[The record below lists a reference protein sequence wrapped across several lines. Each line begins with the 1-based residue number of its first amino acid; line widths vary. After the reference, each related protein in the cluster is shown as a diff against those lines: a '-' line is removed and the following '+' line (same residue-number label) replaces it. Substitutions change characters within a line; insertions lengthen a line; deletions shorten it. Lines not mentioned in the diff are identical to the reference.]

1 MTQKSF
7 TVVAR
12 NGKIK
17 KQGLFTGRGHRK
29 FEKTGMQIYD
39 AGEAAEIKAK
49 YKRDVTVTED
59 PRHEW
64 HLKND
69 RQTDG
74 ENLDIHHYT
83 FGANQRYAQAWEAYE
98 KRRNVKTAAQKRGG
112 KNDIRR
118 TA

>member
-1 MTQKSF
+1 MAQKSF

-12 NGKIK
+12 NSKIK
-17 KQGLFTGRGHRK
+17 KQGLFTGRSHRK

-39 AGEAAEIKAK
+39 EGEANEIKAR

-74 ENLDIHHYT
+74 VNVDIHHYT
-83 FGANQRYAQAWEAYE
+83 FGASQRYASAWDEYE
-98 KRRNVKTAAQKRGG
+98 KRRHSRL
-112 KNDIRR
+112 RR
-118 TA
+118 SK